1 MSEVELKSSKKTKRK
16 LKLHRTDGSFGFTPH
31 QIASR
36 WGWHVES
43 VRRAIRE
50 RRFASII
57 ISRRRLVP
65 VEEIHRV
72 ESEGLITR
80 AN

>member
-1 MSEVELKSSKKTKRK
+1 MKRAIETVDGTKQKKQSRA
-16 LKLHRTDGSFGFTPH
+16 TDGSLGYTPR
-31 QIASR
+31 QVAAR

-65 VEEIHRV
+65 VEEIHRI
-72 ESEGLITR
+72 ESEGLVTR

>member
-1 MSEVELKSSKKTKRK
+1 MKRRIETVDVTKPKKQR
-16 LKLHRTDGSFGFTPH
+16 RATDGSLGYTPH
-31 QIASR
+31 QVAAR

-50 RRFASII
+50 RRMESIV
-57 ISRRRLVP
+57 ISRRRIVP
-65 VEEIHRV
+65 NAEIERV

-80 AN
+80 AI